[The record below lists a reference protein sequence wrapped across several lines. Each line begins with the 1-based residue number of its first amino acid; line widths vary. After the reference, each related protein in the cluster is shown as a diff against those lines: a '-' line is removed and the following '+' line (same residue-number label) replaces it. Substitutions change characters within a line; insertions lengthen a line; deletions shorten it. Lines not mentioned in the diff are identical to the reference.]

1 MFFLSIII
9 SRFCKITPPYM
20 QKIVKTFGCYCF
32 FSYICFL
39 YNNKFA
45 RDMIKL
51 YDIRAKYICTA
62 LLLML
67 AISVQAQQMTI
78 SNNLLYDA
86 TLTPNLRLGVSLSP
100 HWSMGLTAGYRPWPT
115 SDDVTRKW
123 RHLLL
128 APDVRYWR
136 DSLQVGHFFG
146 ADVIYSH
153 YNVADVNLLIYGG
166 DKKQR
171 REGDMVALGAFYG
184 YSWELGRRWT
194 LEALVGL
201 AVGYAWYDIYDCGRC
216 GNKLGDECKIF
227 LLPQL
232 GLNIVYHIPIRKR
245 ENNYLTRLYKPVE
258 QTWNEQNQ

>member
-1 MFFLSIII
+1 
-9 SRFCKITPPYM
+9 
-20 QKIVKTFGCYCF
+20 
-32 FSYICFL
+32 
-39 YNNKFA
+39 
-45 RDMIKL
+45 MIKL
-51 YDIRAKYICTA
+51 YDIRARYFCTIM
-62 LLLML
+62 LLML
-67 AISVQAQQMTI
+67 VISVQAQQMTI

-115 SDDVTRKW
+115 SDDTARKW

-128 APDVRYWR
+128 SPDVRYWR

-184 YSWELGRRWT
+184 
-194 LEALVGL
+194 
-201 AVGYAWYDIYDCGRC
+201 
-216 GNKLGDECKIF
+216 
-227 LLPQL
+227 
-232 GLNIVYHIPIRKR
+232 
-245 ENNYLTRLYKPVE
+245 
-258 QTWNEQNQ
+258 